1 MLETRSMEPL
11 FDLKTNINVGGHV
24 MLALQYSIYARL
36 FIILQIFL
44 LFFERGEGVLNGGSL
59 RV

>member
-1 MLETRSMEPL
+1 MEPL